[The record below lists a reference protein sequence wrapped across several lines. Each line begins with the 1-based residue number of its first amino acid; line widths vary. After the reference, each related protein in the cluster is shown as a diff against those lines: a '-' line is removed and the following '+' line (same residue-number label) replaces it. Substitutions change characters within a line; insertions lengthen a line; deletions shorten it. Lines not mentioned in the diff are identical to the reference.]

1 MNPTE
6 SITTCLSAP
15 VALHW
20 TIERDE
26 KVLVAQLKAELA
38 LEREKSSILTSELF
52 QAQQRSQQLQCYLS
66 MLNTS
71 EKPSI
76 PRVESWS
83 SFSTAP
89 DYRLDDVED
98 PPKVGIYSPQ
108 IRLQKIQ
115 RYKEKLRK
123 YKAKVH
129 VSRKFKG
136 RSSVA
141 KLKPRVK
148 GKFVK
153 SDETS

>member
-1 MNPTE
+1 MNTSE

-26 KVLVAQLKAELA
+26 RVLVAQLKAELA
-38 LEREKSSILTSELF
+38 LEREKTSILTTELI
-52 QAQQRSQQLQCYLS
+52 QAQQRSQHLQCYLN

-71 EKPSI
+71 DKPSI

-89 DYRLDDVED
+89 DYKIDDLEE

-108 IRLQKIQ
+108 VRLQKIQ

-136 RSSVA
+136 RSFVA

-153 SDETS
+153 SAESS